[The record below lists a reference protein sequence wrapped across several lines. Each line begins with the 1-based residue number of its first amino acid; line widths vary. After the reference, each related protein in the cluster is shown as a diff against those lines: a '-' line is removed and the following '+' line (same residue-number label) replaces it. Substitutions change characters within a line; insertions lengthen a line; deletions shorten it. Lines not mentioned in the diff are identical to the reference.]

1 MPTVLLLLTIT
12 LFLCHFLTPL
22 PLVLPLTSL
31 FLTLA
36 HYTITHLYT
45 SHLQKTTI
53 LTDIQHLTT
62 PPPRRRNGTAIVV
75 GGSIAGLI
83 TSAVLLNHF
92 DRVVVLESEEI
103 VLNEHG
109 KEGERKHVPHGRL
122 GHVLLPLG
130 LRVVKMLFPGLENYL
145 LERGAIPT
153 QLSTQY
159 QHIYGGLIK
168 QAPYVPDTGII
179 LTSRPLLE
187 SSIRQQ
193 LLLSN
198 RIEFR
203 TGTVV
208 TGLVVHEGDVRGV
221 KVFDGENKAGI
232 VEGVV
237 VVDATGRSARGIKW
251 LQSLSYPTPPTKSYD
266 PHQQYTCARF
276 KTHSNLP
283 GLLFNV
289 GLPGK
294 RHETFAIFRVEDNE
308 CILGSLS
315 TGNPTAIAP
324 RSDEAMRAWMMESD
338 NPELNTTMFERVGER
353 VGEWFSWKFPGS
365 RWVRYEEVDL
375 PGGFVAVGDA
385 VCSFNPIYGQGMT
398 AAAIAATTLDTTLR
412 TTTSPKSLT
421 KTHHTLLAHRLEPIW
436 DTNESNDIRFKT
448 VSPSSPLESH
458 RVRLERSGRVF
469 EMLVYAA
476 QENKAASRCLLRLMS
491 MVAGQGEMLEWRVL
505 LAIAKVAWRRY
516 WE

>member
-1 MPTVLLLLTIT
+1 MPTLLVFLTIT
-12 LFLCHFLTPL
+12 LFLFHVFSSL
-22 PLVLPLTSL
+22 PLVLPLI

-36 HYTITHLYT
+36 LAQYTITHLYT

-53 LTDIQHLTT
+53 LTDIQYLTT
-62 PPPRRRNGTAIVV
+62 PPPRGRKGTAIVV

-103 VLNEHG
+103 GQNGDG
-109 KEGERKHVPHGRL
+109 KEERKHVPHGRL
-122 GHVLLPLG
+122 AHVLLPLG
-130 LRVVKMLFPGLENYL
+130 LKVVKTLFPGLENDL
-145 LERGAIPT
+145 LERGGIPT
-153 QLSTQY
+153 QLSAQY

-168 QAPYVPDTGII
+168 QTPYVPDTAII

-187 SSIRQQ
+187 STIRHQ
-193 LLLSN
+193 LLLSD

-203 TGTVV
+203 SGTVV
-208 TGLVVHEGDVRGV
+208 TGLVVQEGDVRGV
-221 KVFDGENKAGI
+221 KVFDGENKAGV

-251 LQSLSYPTPPTKSYD
+251 LQSLSYPTPPTTSYD

-276 KTHSNLP
+276 KTHSDLP
-283 GLLFNV
+283 SLVFNV
-289 GLPGK
+289 GFPGK
-294 RHETFAIFRVEDNE
+294 RHETFAIFRVENNE
-308 CILGSLS
+308 CILGSMS
-315 TGNPTAIAP
+315 TGNPHPIAP
-324 RSDEAMRAWMMESD
+324 RSDEAMRDWMLASD
-338 NPELNTTMFERVGER
+338 CPELNTTMFERVGER
-353 VGEWFSWKFPGS
+353 VSEWFSWKFPGS

-398 AAAIAATTLDTTLR
+398 AAAIAATTLDATLR
-412 TTTSPKSLT
+412 KTTSLKSLP
-421 KTHHTLLAHRLEPIW
+421 KTYHTLLAHRLEPIW
-436 DTNESNDIRFKT
+436 DTNESNDIRFKAVT
-448 VSPSSPLESH
+448 PSSPLDSH

-469 EMLVYAA
+469 ELLVYAA
-476 QENKAASRCLLRLMS
+476 QEDAAASGCLLRLMS
-491 MVAGQGEMLEWRVL
+491 MVAGQAEMLEWRVL
-505 LAIAKVAWRRY
+505 WAIAKVAWRRY